1 MDSCATIVADAAAIA
16 KARGMISQA
25 GRFLQSTLN
34 DLALHRNL
42 KILLANTPIVLQP
55 GTFGP
60 YNLPSNYRRYYSFT
74 YQLLGY
80 PYKLDEISLEDF
92 DLLSQSSILGGQPD
106 SFATDLSGYSAVPAM
121 PGLLQVYP
129 QPSGI
134 INTTF
139 RYFQK
144 VAEMAAPLETN
155 AAVPWFED
163 QEYLRV
169 DVARQLM
176 QPTDDDRYQTYVAE
190 AERLLEKHLLT
201 EGDEQRLT
209 HSIRLDP
216 TKFRF
221 GARLK
226 PTKASPF

>member
-1 MDSCATIVADAAAIA
+1 MDSCATIVSDACAIA
-16 KARGMISQA
+16 KARGMLPQA

-42 KILLANTPIVLQP
+42 KILLSSTPIALQP

-60 YNLPSNYRRYYSFT
+60 YNLPANYRRYYSFS

-92 DLLSQSSILGGQPD
+92 DLLSQSALLGGEPD
-106 SFATDLSGYSAVPAM
+106 TFATDLSGQALVPPTA
-121 PGLLQVYP
+121 PLLYVYP
-129 QPSGI
+129 QPSGVV
-134 INTTF
+134 NTTF

-144 VAEMAAPLETN
+144 VAEMAPPLETN
-155 AAVPWFED
+155 ATLPWFED

-169 DVARQLM
+169 DVARQVM
-176 QPTDDDRYQTYVAE
+176 QVTDDERYQTFVSE

-201 EGDEQRLT
+201 QGDEQRLT

-221 GARLK
+221 GGRLK
-226 PTKASPF
+226 LTKQSPF